1 MIFFHNTYPPV
12 MYYTHTSYRL
22 LSPINPHNNYIS
34 MIKKLL
40 NVPDGIKYL
49 SEWKDLWNSLP
60 ENQHYILNKRICGCG
75 ATEAYISSE
84 KKVILASPR
93 KHLLYNKYSQHL
105 SDKLHLYRYQGSREK
120 YFESK
125 SYSGNDVITFND
137 ELGKYIKSGGKKILT
152 TYDSLKN
159 IKEVLVTSS
168 EKLDEWIVVVDEFQ
182 AMFYDCQFK
191 PTTEY
196 EFSQILGAFSSV
208 VYLSAT
214 PFLESYLDMT
224 RLFKDMT
231 IYELLWSDSIT
242 QLPNVEVI
250 KSKKSVAKLC
260 RKLIEE
266 YRKGNGKSMIV
277 DGKEFIAKEAVF
289 YINDI
294 SAIKQIVK
302 RNGLK
307 ADEVNI
313 ICSSRAENVKQL
325 DVLSRKIGEKFVIGN
340 IPGKGEPHKMFTFCT
355 STVYLGADFYSTN
368 AYTYIFANPQI
379 KSMTVDVSVDL
390 QQIIGRQRLEEN
402 PFRNSATLYF
412 NTRKSEVTKEELENS
427 IREKKEKTMKQ
438 IDNYNAVPN
447 KKEQLQMME
456 TAIGKEGHKEHYCCI
471 ITDADN
477 KTQVVENEI
486 LEISERRAWEV
497 TNRIYNSD
505 FSMYCALKAGA
516 VITKSSDSDNPEVKK
531 IFKEWELN
539 NQFPRKARLYCE
551 LYDNSP
557 ELLEKC
563 TFIESKYKK
572 YHDAL
577 GKEGFE
583 ALYWRE
589 DYIKQ
594 ALEPAPFDKLP
605 KNKIAGKLISALRIG
620 KTYTKPEVKN
630 ILVNIYKELDIAGK
644 PSASD
649 ISGYLTYEEK
659 TARVDGKPTAQIKVI
674 SHYKNKVS
682 LFGKITDINHPEEY
696 DIDKVLEIIQN
707 NTYFHLKE
715 KVDAVRKAGTK
726 EEKEKLKMKL
736 PAITWNGTF
745 KTKNRNDLEVY
756 SSFTALDFDDIEPEK
771 MDEFGKWLQSF
782 SCVYAYFI
790 TPKGQGYK
798 AIILHDN
805 YEPLYHYDLYKQL
818 LEIFECGSINDKS
831 TIDLARGQYLS
842 YDPELWKNPNPQPF
856 RFVPSTPEPVI
867 PDTVTETVIKDEAG
881 NDVITADDSSVAN
894 FLNTLS
900 RQVTSDDSIIR
911 ILGSIWTGES
921 LANGRNNTAMS
932 YAGVLCKAGVEKDRA
947 KSFIEELI
955 PNFDI
960 TEIIEYAYSHNTFGC
975 ERRKYKSRKK

>member
-1 MIFFHNTYPPV
+1 
-12 MYYTHTSYRL
+12 MYKQY
-22 LSPINPHNNYIS
+22 
-34 MIKKLL
+34 L

-49 SEWKDLWNSLP
+49 SEWKELWNSLP

-105 SDKLHLYRYQGSREK
+105 SDNLHLYRYQESREK

-125 SYSGNDVITFND
+125 FCSEKDIMAFNG
-137 ELGKYIKSGGKKILT
+137 ELGKYIRSGGKKILT

-159 IKEVLVTSS
+159 IKEVLVTGG
-168 EKLDEWIVVVDEFQ
+168 EKPDEWIVVVDEFQ

-196 EFSQILGAFSSV
+196 EFSQILKAFSSV

-214 PFLESYLDMT
+214 PFLESYLEMT
-224 RLFKDMT
+224 RQFKDMT
-231 IYELLWSDSIT
+231 ICELRWSDSIT
-242 QLPNVEVI
+242 QLPDVEVI
-250 KSKKSVAKLC
+250 KSRKSVAELC
-260 RKLIEE
+260 RKLLGE
-266 YRKGNGKSMIV
+266 YRRGNGKSMMV

-294 SAIKQIVK
+294 SAIKKIVRK
-302 RNGLK
+302 NRLK

-325 DVLSRKIGEKFVIGN
+325 NELSRETGEKFMIGD

-427 IREKKEKTMKQ
+427 IKKKKETTVRQ
-438 IDNYNAVPN
+438 IENFNAVPN
-447 KKEQLQMME
+447 KVEQLQILE
-456 TAIGKEGHKEHYCCI
+456 NAIKRQGHKDDYCCI
-471 ITDADN
+471 IKDADN
-477 KTQVVENEI
+477 NVRVVENEI

-505 FSMYCALKAGA
+505 FSMYHALKVGA
-516 VITKSSDSDNPEVKK
+516 SITKSSDSDDPEVQR
-531 IFKEWELN
+531 IFKEWNLN
-539 NQFPRKARLYCE
+539 NQFSRKAQLYCN
-551 LYDNSP
+551 LYDNNP
-557 ELLEKC
+557 ELLGKC
-563 TFIESKYKK
+563 NFIERKYSE

-577 GKEGFE
+577 GREGFK
-583 ALYWRE
+583 ALRWRE

-594 ALEPAPFDKLP
+594 ALAPMPFDILP
-605 KNKIAGKLISALRIG
+605 KDKIAAKLINVLKEG
-620 KTYTKPEVKN
+620 NTYTKSEVKDV
-630 ILVNIYKELDIAGK
+630 LVEIYKELGLSGK

-649 ISGYLTYEEK
+649 ISDYLVCEDK
-659 TARVDGKPTAQIKVI
+659 TERVHGKPTAVIKVT
-674 SHYKNKVS
+674 SYTRNKVS
-682 LFGKITDINHPEEY
+682 LFGKITDINHPQEY
-696 DIDKVLEIIQN
+696 DVDKLLDMIQN

-726 EEKEKLKMKL
+726 EEKKKRKMKL

-771 MDEFGKWLQSF
+771 MDEFGKWLQGF

-805 YEPLYHYDLYKQL
+805 YEPLYHYNLYKQL

-856 RFVPSTPEPVI
+856 HFIPSTPEPMI
-867 PDTVTETVIKDEAG
+867 PDAVVTETVIKDEAG
-881 NDVITADDSSVAN
+881 NEIITEDDPYVAN

-911 ILGSIWTGES
+911 ILGNSWTGKS

-932 YAGVLCKAGVEKDRA
+932 YAGVLCKAGVERNRA

-960 TEIIEYAYSHNTFGC
+960 TKIIEYAYSHNTFGC
-975 ERRKYKSRKK
+975 ERRRYKSRKK

>member
-1 MIFFHNTYPPV
+1 M
-12 MYYTHTSYRL
+12 
-22 LSPINPHNNYIS
+22 
-34 MIKKLL
+34 
-40 NVPDGIKYL
+40 
-49 SEWKDLWNSLP
+49 
-60 ENQHYILNKRICGCG
+60 
-75 ATEAYISSE
+75 A
-84 KKVILASPR
+84 
-93 KHLLYNKYSQHL
+93 
-105 SDKLHLYRYQGSREK
+105 
-120 YFESK
+120 
-125 SYSGNDVITFND
+125 FNG
-137 ELGKYIKSGGKKILT
+137 ELGKYIESGGKKILT

-159 IKEVLVTSS
+159 IKEVLVACG
-168 EKLDEWIVVVDEFQ
+168 EKPDEWSVVVDEFQ

-196 EFSQILGAFSSV
+196 EFSQILKAFSSV

-214 PFLESYLDMT
+214 PFLESYLEMT
-224 RLFKDMT
+224 RQFKDMT
-231 IYELLWSDSIT
+231 ICELQWSDSIT
-242 QLPNVEVI
+242 QLPDVEVI
-250 KSKKSVAKLC
+250 KSKKSVAELC
-260 RKLIEE
+260 RKLIEA
-266 YRKGNGKSMIV
+266 YRKGNGKSMPV
-277 DGKEFIAKEAVF
+277 DGKEFMAKEAVF
-289 YINDI
+289 YINDV
-294 SAIKQIVK
+294 SAIKKIVRK
-302 RNGLK
+302 NNLK

-313 ICSSRAENVKQL
+313 ICSSKSENVKQL
-325 DVLSRKIGEKFVIGN
+325 NELSRETGEKFVIGD

-427 IREKKEKTMKQ
+427 IREKKEKTMRQ

-447 KKEQLQMME
+447 KQEQLQMME
-456 TAIGKEGHKEHYCCI
+456 KAIGKEGHKEHYCCI

-516 VITKSSDSDNPEVKK
+516 VVTKSSDSDDPEVKE
-531 IFKEWELN
+531 IFKEWEQN
-539 NQFPRKARLYCE
+539 NRFSRKARLYCE

-563 TFIESKYKK
+563 TFMESKYKK

-577 GKEGFE
+577 GREGFE
-583 ALYWRE
+583 ALFWRE
-589 DYIKQ
+589 DYIRQ

-605 KNKIAGKLISALRIG
+605 KDKIAEKLISALRIG
-620 KTYTKPEVKN
+620 KTYTKSEVKN
-630 ILVNIYKELDIAGK
+630 ILVNIYKELDMAGK

-649 ISGYLTYEEK
+649 ISGYLTCEEK
-659 TARVDGKPTAQIKVI
+659 TTRVDGKPTAQIKVI
-674 SHYKNKVS
+674 SHYRNKVS

-715 KVDAVRKAGTK
+715 KVDAVRKAK
-726 EEKEKLKMKL
+726 NDEDKDKAKMKL

-745 KTKNRNDLEVY
+745 KTKNRNDLIHY
-756 SSFTALDFDDIEPEK
+756 SSFTALDFDHIQPEK
-771 MDEFGKWLQSF
+771 MDGFGKWLQGF
-782 SCVYAYFI
+782 PCVYAYYV
-790 TPKGQGYK
+790 TPSGKGYK
-798 AIILHDN
+798 AVILHDN
-805 YEPLYHYDLYKQL
+805 YEPLYHYDLYNQL
-818 LEIFECGSINDKS
+818 LKLFDCPEKDTS
-831 TIDLARGQYLS
+831 TVDLARGNFLS
-842 YDPELWKNPNPQPF
+842 YDPNLWKNPNPQPF
-856 RFVPSTPEPVI
+856 HFVPSTPEPI
-867 PDTVTETVIKDEAG
+867 ILDTVTETIIRDETG
-881 NDVITADDSSVAN
+881 TEIMTEDDSYVAN

-900 RQVTSDDSIIR
+900 RQVVSDDSIIR
-911 ILGSIWTGES
+911 ILGKIWTGKS
-921 LANGRNNTAMS
+921 IANGRNNTAMS

-955 PNFDI
+955 PDYDI

-975 ERRKYKSRKK
+975 ERRRYKSRKK